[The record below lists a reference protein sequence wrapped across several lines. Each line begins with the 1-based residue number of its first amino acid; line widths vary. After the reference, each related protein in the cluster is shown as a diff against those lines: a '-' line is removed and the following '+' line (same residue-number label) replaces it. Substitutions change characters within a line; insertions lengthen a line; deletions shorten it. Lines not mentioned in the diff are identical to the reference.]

1 MKTKMI
7 YERPNIQI
15 MTFNAQDVIANSKLA
30 FFGEEDRLTLEE
42 EEAQEEV
49 VYTNGYNIICE

>member
-7 YERPNIQI
+7 YECPNMQM

-30 FFGEEDRLTLEE
+30 FFGEEDRLSLEE
-42 EEAQEEV
+42 EETQEV

>member
-7 YERPNIQI
+7 YERPNMQI
-15 MTFNAQDVIANSKLA
+15 MTFNAQDVITNSKIA

-42 EEAQEEV
+42 EETQEV

>member
-1 MKTKMI
+1 MQM
-7 YERPNIQI
+7 

-30 FFGEEDRLTLEE
+30 FFGEEDRLSLEE
-42 EEAQEEV
+42 EETQEV